1 VKQGIHDIVAQM
13 TLQEKCAFVC
23 GLDKWH
29 TEPIER
35 LGIPSIMM
43 TDGPHGLR
51 KIVDDGHTVQ
61 ATCFPAGAG
70 LASSWN
76 RDLIKQVGAAIG
88 EEAQA
93 EEIAIVLGPAAN
105 IKRSPL
111 CGRNFE
117 YLSEDPYL
125 TGEMAKSHIQGVQS
139 QNVGT
144 SLKHFCANNQ
154 ETMRMRVDE
163 IIDERALRE
172 IYLAGFETAVK
183 EAAPATVMCSYNSV
197 NGTPLACNKRF
208 LTDVLREEWGFDG
221 FVVSDWG
228 AIKQRAECVAAGLD
242 LEMPGTKGTFN
253 DEIEAAVLNGTLP
266 EAKLDEAVEH
276 ILSFVLDAAK
286 AQKKGASYSKEEHDR
301 FAREAAAECMVL
313 LKNEDGLL
321 PFDSS
326 DTIAV
331 IGAFAE
337 TPRFQGGGSSHIQPN
352 KTTSLLD
359 ALKEQGRRYTY
370 SKGFSLESDELD
382 EALAAEALDAA
393 RKAGIALVMAGLPAH
408 YESEG
413 YDRVH
418 MQLPPNQNKLIARL
432 CAEGVRVAVVLSN
445 GSPVELPW
453 ADWVD
458 SILEAYLGGQ
468 ASGAALADLL
478 YGEANPSGRLAET
491 FPMRLQD
498 NPSYLNFPGAQN
510 RVEYRES
517 VFVGYRYYEKKE
529 LGVRF
534 PFGHGL
540 SYTSFAYET
549 LRVSK
554 ERMNERDLLSVSVTV
569 RNTGKRPGQEVVQLY
584 IAAPGVQANRP
595 YKELKGFEKVSLAPG
610 ECKTVLFELDGR
622 SFSYFDEYENAWM
635 CEPGMHG
642 LLIGSSSA
650 DIRLKGS
657 VELVPERLPR
667 LRVSPYMT
675 VKEVLDH
682 PKAGPA
688 LSDRIWQLL
697 SSHKT
702 ESEDGALNPQMID
715 AMLREMPLASLA
727 ASYPEQFTQEVLEDL
742 LSKLKAFA

>member
-1 VKQGIHDIVAQM
+1 MKQGIRDIVAQM

-51 KIVDDGHTVQ
+51 KIVEDGHTVQ

-76 RDLIKQVGAAIG
+76 RDLIKRVGAAIG

-93 EEIAIVLGPAAN
+93 EEISIVLGPAAN

-266 EAKLDEAVEH
+266 ESKLDEAVEH

-313 LKNEDGLL
+313 LKNEDELL
-321 PFDSS
+321 PFNSS

-352 KTTSLLD
+352 KVTSLLD
-359 ALKEQGRRYTY
+359 ALKEQGRRFTY

-569 RNTGKRPGQEVVQLY
+569 RNTGKRSGQEVVQLY
-584 IAAPGVQANRP
+584 IAAPDVQANRP

-622 SFSYFDEYENAWM
+622 SFSYFDEYENTWM
-635 CEPGMHG
+635 CEPGKHK
-642 LLIGSSSA
+642 LLIGSSSV

-657 VELVPERLPR
+657 VELVPECLPR

-702 ESEDGALNPQMID
+702 ESEDGALNPKMID

-727 ASYPEQFTQEVLEDL
+727 ASYPEQFTQEVLEEL
-742 LSKLKAFA
+742 LSKLNAFA